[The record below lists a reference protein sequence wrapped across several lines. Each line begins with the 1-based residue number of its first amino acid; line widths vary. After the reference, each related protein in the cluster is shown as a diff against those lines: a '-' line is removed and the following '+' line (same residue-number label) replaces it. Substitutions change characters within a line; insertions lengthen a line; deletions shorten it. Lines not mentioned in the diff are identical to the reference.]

1 MKYIGELQKLLAC
14 AYSVSVKTRHF
25 QSFCGTLMCYY
36 YFIKCKQ
43 SIPERNGLTVENFAG
58 LLLVEQLQAIRN
70 YIKTYRSDVV
80 VDDSC
85 SVVLKVAN

>member
-1 MKYIGELQKLLAC
+1 
-14 AYSVSVKTRHF
+14 
-25 QSFCGTLMCYY
+25 
-36 YFIKCKQ
+36 
-43 SIPERNGLTVENFAG
+43 VENFAG
-58 LLLVEQLQAIRN
+58 LLLVEQFQAIRN